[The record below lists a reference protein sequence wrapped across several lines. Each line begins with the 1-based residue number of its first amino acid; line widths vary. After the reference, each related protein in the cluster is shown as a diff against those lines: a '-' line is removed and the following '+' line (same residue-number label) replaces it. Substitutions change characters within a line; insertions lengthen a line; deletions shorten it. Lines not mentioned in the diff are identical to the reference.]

1 MSCLTEEMKNK
12 RDRKRKWSLLVV
24 DGDLGNMG
32 LYKSILATEFDMVHI
47 FTLEDA
53 KIKLEAGKYDA
64 IILDDDF
71 DNEKLLE
78 FIQDIN
84 RKNRE
89 QIICFI
95 TEQAN
100 RPLAIR
106 GLCKGANRV
115 IEKPFTRDGLT
126 NGIYEELKIMRDNY
140 IRKHI
145 LIVDESLS
153 SLDEMNKKLK
163 DSFDVTIMNC
173 AESGLKYI
181 REYKPDLVII
191 DANILEMLTEDVC
204 RDLAKEK
211 ESRGISLLFMT
222 ENPDEECVLRCAQ
235 FKPDGFLVKPIDM
248 EQLLDNIERT
258 FLVDAYGVRK

>member
-32 LYKSILATEFDMVHI
+32 LYKSILATEYDMVHI

-53 KIKLEAGKYDA
+53 KIKLEDGKYDA

-84 RKNRE
+84 KKNRE

-100 RPLAIR
+100 SPLAIR
-106 GLCKGANRV
+106 CMCNGVNRV
-115 IEKPFTRDGLT
+115 IEKPFTRDSLS
-126 NGIYEELKIMRDNY
+126 NGIYEELKAVRDEY
-140 IRKHI
+140 IKKHI
-145 LIVDESLS
+145 LIVDEDLTN
-153 SLDEMNKKLK
+153 LKKMKEILM
-163 DSFDVTIMNC
+163 DSYDVTIMNC
-173 AESGLKYI
+173 TESGLKFI
-181 REYKPDLVII
+181 REYHPNLVIA
-191 DANILEMLTEDVC
+191 DATTAEKSGILASGDLEKKKENIGL
-204 RDLAKEK
+204 
-211 ESRGISLLFMT
+211 SLLFMT
-222 ENPDEECVLRCAQ
+222 SEPSGESILKCAKY
-235 FKPDGFLVKPIDM
+235 KPDGLLVKPIDM
-248 EQLLDNIERT
+248 DNLLGCIERL

>member
-32 LYKSILATEFDMVHI
+32 LYKSILATEYDMVHI

-53 KIKLEAGKYDA
+53 KIKLEDGKYDA
-64 IILDDDF
+64 IILDDNF

-84 RKNRE
+84 KKNRE

-100 RPLAIR
+100 SPLAIR
-106 GLCKGANRV
+106 GICKGANRV

-145 LIVDESLS
+145 LIVDEDLAN
-153 SLDEMNKKLK
+153 LKAMKEMLM
-163 DSFDVTIMNC
+163 DSYNVTIMNY
-173 AESGLKYI
+173 AESGLNYI
-181 REYKPDLVII
+181 RQYKPDLVIA
-191 DANILEMLTEDVC
+191 DAIMADMSGIKMCEKLEE
-204 RDLAKEK
+204 RK
-211 ESRGISLLFMT
+211 ESSGISLLFMT
-222 ENPDEECVLRCAQ
+222 KNPDEECVLRCAQ

-248 EQLLDNIERT
+248 EHLLDNIERT
-258 FLVDAYGVRK
+258 FLVEAYGVRK